1 MNLLISVYSDIPIY
15 EQLKEQIRKAIIHGN
30 LKENEMLPSIRAM
43 SRELQVGIVTVKR
56 AYDDLVTEGFI
67 INQSARGYFVL
78 PLNIAKVKR
87 QYKDKIVTLMNK
99 ITALQ
104 EESGL
109 NSEDLQILWDNR
121 KGDNDLWMD

>member
-15 EQLKEQIRKAIIHGN
+15 EQLKDQIRKAIIHGN
-30 LKENEMLPSIRAM
+30 LQENEMLPSIRAM

-67 INQSARGYFVL
+67 INQSAKGYFVL
-78 PLNIAKVKR
+78 PLDIVKIKT

-99 ITALQ
+99 ITTLQ

-109 NSEDLQILWDNR
+109 KDEDLQILWDNR
-121 KGDNDLWMD
+121 KGDNDL